1 MKISII
7 FPVEVGFDE
16 INVKLTADCEMTNTG
31 IGYYE
36 YGGSVEYH
44 EGETI
49 LEVKNIEWARHLYTI
64 RENNTIMIATDSD
77 ACYDAFEAEVKQIIE
92 DNISGNF

>member
-7 FPVEVGFDE
+7 LPVEVGFDE

-44 EGETI
+44 EGEDI
-49 LEVKNIEWARHLYTI
+49 LDVKNIEWTRHIYTI

-77 ACYDAFEAEVKQIIE
+77 ACYNAFEKAFKEITE
-92 DNISGNF
+92 YNISANF

>member
-1 MKISII
+1 MKVSII
-7 FPVEVGFDE
+7 FPVEVGFDT
-16 INVKLTADCEMTNTG
+16 INVKLTADCNYVNTG

-44 EGETI
+44 EGEDI
-49 LEVKNIEWARHLYTI
+49 LDVKNIEWARHLYTI

>member
-1 MKISII
+1 MKVSII

-44 EGETI
+44 EGEDI
-49 LEVKNIEWARHLYTI
+49 LDVKNIEWARHLYTI
-64 RENNTIMIATDSD
+64 RENNTIMVSTDSD

>member
-1 MKISII
+1 MKVSMI

-16 INVKLTADCEMTNTG
+16 INVKLTADCDYVNTG

-44 EGETI
+44 EGEDI
-49 LEVKNIEWARHLYTI
+49 LDVKNIEWARHLYTI

>member
-1 MKISII
+1 
-7 FPVEVGFDE
+7 
-16 INVKLTADCEMTNTG
+16 MTNTG

-44 EGETI
+44 EGEDI
-49 LEVKNIEWARHLYTI
+49 LDVKNIEWTRHLYTI

-77 ACYDAFEAEVKQIIE
+77 ACYKAFKKAFKQEIE
-92 DNISGNF
+92 NNF

>member
-1 MKISII
+1 MKVSII
-7 FPVEVGFDE
+7 FPVEIGFDT
-16 INVKLTADCEMTNTG
+16 INVKLTAECNYINTG
-31 IGYYE
+31 IGSYE
-36 YGGSVEYH
+36 YMGSREFN

-64 RENNTIMIATDSD
+64 RENNTIMVSTDSD

>member
-16 INVKLTADCEMTNTG
+16 INVKLTAECYMKNDG
-31 IGYYE
+31 IGSYE
-36 YGGSVEYH
+36 YMGSVEYD
-44 EGETI
+44 EG
-49 LEVKNIEWARHLYTI
+49 KDYFHIEEITWSKFLYTI

-77 ACYDAFEAEVKQIIE
+77 ACYKAFKKALKQEIE
-92 DNISGNF
+92 NNF

>member
-1 MKISII
+1 MKVSII
-7 FPVEVGFDE
+7 FPVEVGFDT
-16 INVKLTADCEMTNTG
+16 INVKLTADCNYVNTG

-44 EGETI
+44 EGET
-49 LEVKNIEWARHLYTI
+49 LLDVKNIEWAKFLYTI

>member
-1 MKISII
+1 M
-7 FPVEVGFDE
+7 
-16 INVKLTADCEMTNTG
+16 
-31 IGYYE
+31 
-36 YGGSVEYH
+36 GSREFN

-64 RENNTIMIATDSD
+64 RENNTIMVSTDSD

>member
-1 MKISII
+1 MKVSII

-16 INVKLTADCEMTNTG
+16 INVKLTADCEMTNTS

-44 EGETI
+44 EGEDI
-49 LEVKNIEWARHLYTI
+49 LDVKNIEWARHLYTI
-64 RENNTIMIATDSD
+64 RENNTIMVSTDSD
-77 ACYDAFEAEVKQIIE
+77 ACYKAFKKAFKQEIE
-92 DNISGNF
+92 NNF

>member
-1 MKISII
+1 MKVSII

-31 IGYYE
+31 IGSYE
-36 YGGSVEYH
+36 YMGSREFD

-49 LEVKNIEWARHLYTI
+49 LEVKNIEWARYLYTI

-77 ACYDAFEAEVKQIIE
+77 ACYKAFKKAFKQEIE
-92 DNISGNF
+92 NNF

>member
-16 INVKLTADCEMTNTG
+16 INVKLTADCNYVNTG

-44 EGETI
+44 EGEDI

>member
-1 MKISII
+1 MKVSII

-44 EGETI
+44 EGEDI

>member
-1 MKISII
+1 MKVSIT
-7 FPVEVGFDE
+7 FPVEIGFDT
-16 INVKLTADCEMTNTG
+16 INVKLTADCDYINTG
-31 IGYYE
+31 IGGYE
-36 YGGSVEYH
+36 YMGSCEYD

-49 LEVKNIEWARHLYTI
+49 LQVKNIEWAKFLYTI

-77 ACYDAFEAEVKQIIE
+77 TCYDAFEAEVKQIIE

>member
-1 MKISII
+1 MKVSII

-49 LEVKNIEWARHLYTI
+49 LDVKNIEWARHLYTI

>member
-1 MKISII
+1 MKVSII

-44 EGETI
+44 EGEDI
-49 LEVKNIEWARHLYTI
+49 LDVKNIEWARHLYTI

>member
-1 MKISII
+1 MKVSII
-7 FPVEVGFDE
+7 FPVEVGFDT
-16 INVKLTADCEMTNTG
+16 INVKLTADCRHINTG
-31 IGYYE
+31 IGSYE
-36 YGGSVEYH
+36 YMGSREFDK
-44 EGETI
+44 GETI
-49 LEVKNIEWARHLYTI
+49 FEVNNIEWARHLYTI

>member
-1 MKISII
+1 MKVSII

>member
-1 MKISII
+1 MKVSII
-7 FPVEVGFDE
+7 FPVEVGFDT
-16 INVKLTADCEMTNTG
+16 INVKLTADCYKTNYG
-31 IGYYE
+31 IGGYE
-36 YGGSVEYH
+36 YMGSREYDPGHDVIEVE
-44 EGETI
+44 
-49 LEVKNIEWARHLYTI
+49 NIEWARHLYTI

>member
-1 MKISII
+1 MKVSII
-7 FPVEVGFDE
+7 FPVEVGADTLK
-16 INVKLTADCEMTNTG
+16 VKLTGDCRYVNTG

-36 YGGSVEYH
+36 YGGSIEYH

-49 LEVKNIEWARHLYTI
+49 LEVNNIEWARHIYTI
-64 RENNTIMIATDSD
+64 RENNTIMEAIKTD
-77 ACYDAFEAEVKQIIE
+77 ACYDAFEEELKQIIE

>member
-1 MKISII
+1 MKVSII
-7 FPVEVGFDE
+7 FPVEVGFDT
-16 INVKLTADCEMTNTG
+16 INVKMKADCNYVNTG

-36 YGGSVEYH
+36 YGGSVEHH
-44 EGETI
+44 EGETT
-49 LEVKNIEWARHLYTI
+49 LDVKNIEWAKFLYTI

>member
-1 MKISII
+1 MKVSII
-7 FPVEVGFDE
+7 LPVEVGFDE

-44 EGETI
+44 EGEDI
-49 LEVKNIEWARHLYTI
+49 LDVKNIEWSRHLYTI

>member
-1 MKISII
+1 MKVSII
-7 FPVEVGFDE
+7 FPVEVGADTLK
-16 INVKLTADCEMTNTG
+16 VKLTGDCRYVNTG

-36 YGGSVEYH
+36 YGGSIEYH

-49 LEVKNIEWARHLYTI
+49 LEVNNIEWARHIYTI
-64 RENNTIMIATDSD
+64 RENNTIMVATDSD

-92 DNISGNF
+92 DSISGNF